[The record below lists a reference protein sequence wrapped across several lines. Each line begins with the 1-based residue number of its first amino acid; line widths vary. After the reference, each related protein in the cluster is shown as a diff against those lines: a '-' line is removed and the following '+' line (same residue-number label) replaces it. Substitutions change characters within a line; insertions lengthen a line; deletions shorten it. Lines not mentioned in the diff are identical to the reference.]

1 MSEAEPNPAN
11 FCYRHPDRQS
21 FILCQRCGRTICPEC
36 QTQAAVGVHCPECT
50 REARMSAPRRRPAIV
65 TSARIAVGSGA
76 PVATYSLIALCIVVF
91 IAQYLTGGPNNGYAT
106 VYLIDFSPWVPGEPW
121 RMLTALFL
129 HASFLHIGLN
139 MFSLYIFGPILERM
153 LGRTRFLVLYL
164 LSGYGGS
171 LAVMLIDPNIPVL
184 GASGALFGL
193 FTAFFVIQRGLG
205 GNGNSLL
212 VLIALN
218 LVIGFIPGL
227 NIAWQAHVGGLVVGG
242 IVAFVLMR
250 TRRRDQ
256 RTTQILL
263 LVAVG
268 AALIA
273 LTLWGIQL
281 MPGRLS

>member
-21 FILCQRCGRTICPEC
+21 FILCQRCGRTICTEC

-50 REARMSAPRRRPAIV
+50 REARMSAPRRKPAIV
-65 TSARIAVGSGA
+65 TSARIALGSGA

-106 VYLIDFSPWVPGEPW
+106 VYLIDFSPWVPSEPW

-129 HASFLHIGLN
+129 HASFLHIALN
-139 MFSLYIFGPILERM
+139 MFSLYVFGPILERM
-153 LGRTRFLVLYL
+153 LGRARFLALYF
-164 LSGYGGS
+164 LSGFGGS
-171 LAVMLIDPNIPVL
+171 LAVMLIDPTIPVL

-212 VLIALN
+212 LLIALN

-227 NIAWQAHVGGLVVGG
+227 HIAWQAHVGGLVVGG
-242 IVAFVLMR
+242 VVALVLMR

-263 LVAVG
+263 LVAV
-268 AALIA
+268 AAVLIG
-273 LTLWGIQL
+273 LTLVGVQL